1 MTNMVKSSKINI
13 NNLGEDNMLKQKM
26 RLTKSEKEIMDTFW
40 ENKEGLTSAE
50 LVKVSQDRSW
60 KETSVH
66 LLIRSLLEKG
76 FLEVSG
82 FKKTTKNYARVFKAS
97 ISFEDYAIE
106 VIMANSTAESRKKL
120 IFKLINEATIEE
132 LDEMK
137 EIIESRLNIMR
148 MKNI

>member
-1 MTNMVKSSKINI
+1 MTNIVKSGKVNI

-40 ENKEGLTSAE
+40 ENKEGLTSTE
-50 LVKVSQDRSW
+50 LVEVSQDRSW
-60 KETSVH
+60 KKTSAH

-82 FKKTTKNYARVFKAS
+82 FKKTTKNYARIFKAS

-106 VIMANSTAESRKKL
+106 VIMQNSTAESRKKL
-120 IFKLINEATIEE
+120 IFKLINEATLEE

-137 EIIESRLNIMR
+137 EIIESRLNKI
-148 MKNI
+148 KS

>member
-1 MTNMVKSSKINI
+1 MTDMAKSGKINT

-40 ENKEGLTSAE
+40 QNKEGFTSTE
-50 LVKVSQDRSW
+50 LVEASQDRSW

-76 FLEVSG
+76 FLEVAG

-97 ISFEDYAIE
+97 ISFEDYAIK

-120 IFKLINEATIEE
+120 IFKLINEATLDE

-137 EIIESRLNIMR
+137 ETIDKYRL
-148 MKNI
+148 